1 MMEKLI
7 ILFVV
12 FIMAIMIG
20 IIILYIKAIKKKV
33 EYNKKKMQHYD
44 DVNAIRK
51 HLDNERK

>member
-1 MMEKLI
+1 MEKLI